1 MASEIKT
8 FRSLLLVLSALV
20 FDTTSPRAKGDC
32 LKSGWLGRIMG
43 VSPLRGSLA
52 AALLACFPYWELG
65 LDGSIPR
72 QGSWRN
78 QPATGWFRDGWD
90 RWAPYLAV
98 IYTKGLRAG
107 GLGASSL
114 GAGTA
119 GNVFRIGYS
128 DFKELYREVKEKVP
142 SLSSRKNGK
151 V

>member
-32 LKSGWLGRIMG
+32 LKSGWLGRVMG

-52 AALLACFPYWELG
+52 AALLACFPYRELG

-78 QPATGWFRDGWD
+78 QPATGWFWDGWD

-98 IYTKGLRAG
+98 IYTGTVPVQVVLAHPPSALGLPGTCSGSDIRFSKSITAN
-107 GLGASSL
+107 LLMDLSL
-114 GAGTA
+114 Q
-119 GNVFRIGYS
+119 
-128 DFKELYREVKEKVP
+128 DD
-142 SLSSRKNGK
+142 
-151 V
+151 